1 MKMTKSTIKHSLWT
15 SVSSAPHQY
24 PWLAHDCSC
33 QVAVVGGGLA
43 GAFAAYIF
51 AKAGLKTVLVSR
63 SPIGYG
69 ETAGGMGIL
78 EYDHDEGLLSLA
90 KKIGKEKAV
99 QAFSLCRQALDRIEE
114 ICGGLKEDVGF
125 VRRDCLVC
133 TEDKQE
139 ADRFYDEYR
148 MRRHNGFDVQML
160 TRETAGEL
168 FSFPLEAGILSKGLG
183 GEVDP
188 YRLCCA
194 LVRAAKE
201 AGAQVYENTGIL
213 SIAPA
218 RGKMLL
224 QSDYGKSIRA
234 DKVVLATGVEQDS
247 YLNALSARRT
257 AFCVA
262 TEPVSSFAGYQSRC
276 IIRDNRAPYTRVRS
290 TGDGRILIGGLDSSL
305 IGADGK
311 IGGLLKAKKWWMC
324 AIRSWNTLWRRCSA
338 PSRIFVP
345 STLFPAPRP
354 PLGTGFPSSENT
366 ATIQAFCSI
375 CAAGEAVF
383 CTRRWAPRCCS
394 NRFRG
399 RTARSFSCFPLTGT
413 RCKKNRSLRLAF
425 LSIAGYN
432 KKGIP
437 QKEGECPFAERPQK
451 RSLAFKRMW
460 KTICRKTDGFKK
472 GKRCSINTGN

>member
-1 MKMTKSTIKHSLWT
+1 MKMTESTIKHSLWT

-24 PWLAHDCSC
+24 PWLAQDCSC

-43 GAFAAYIF
+43 GAFAAYTF

-311 IGGLLKAKKWWMC
+311 IGGLLKAKKMVDVRYQELQHALEEMFC
-324 AIRSWNTLWRRCSA
+324 AIPDL
-338 PSRIFVP
+338 
-345 STLFPAPRP
+345 
-354 PLGTGFPSSENT
+354 
-366 ATIQAFCSI
+366 
-375 CAAGEAVF
+375 CAQYA
-383 CTRRWAPRCCS
+383 
-394 NRFRG
+394 
-399 RTARSFSCFPLTGT
+399 FSCSQAAT
-413 RCKKNRSLRLAF
+413 RDRLPVIGEHSDYPGF
-425 LSIAGYN
+425 LFDLCCGGS
-432 KKGIP
+432 GILYAALGA
-437 QKEGECPFAERPQK
+437 QMLLKQIQGEDCPELQLFSPHRYT
-451 RSLAFKRMW
+451 L
-460 KTICRKTDGFKK
+460 
-472 GKRCSINTGN
+472 